1 MRFLFQ
7 AVSSAA
13 IKLVLWHWSQPLV
26 YLWML
31 FPYRCY
37 IASLGEWQPRFA
49 AVVAVRE
56 VLYLGSTVL
65 ATWQCPV
72 FLLMDP
78 VTAWKEAKGRLERVQ
93 RAAMWVLT
101 PHNYTAL
108 CLANRF
114 PDWRR
119 TFLGLAA
126 IHVQVRCNSAAG
138 GRIFITLDCQLLSA
152 VTAPVLLCWQV
163 VADLSSC
170 FALAAL
176 IAGAI
181 EKKQAEVRVCTLF
194 TQTGYGQTAVDLC
207 PSKMYR

>member
-1 MRFLFQ
+1 LQ

-26 YLWML
+26 YLWMI
-31 FPYRCY
+31 FTYRCY

-78 VTAWKEAKGRLERVQ
+78 VTAWKETKGRLERVQ

-119 TFLGLAA
+119 TFLGLAG
-126 IHVQVRCNSAAG
+126 IQVRCNSLPCCLAASAARTNQTA
-138 GRIFITLDCQLLSA
+138 GRISG
-152 VTAPVLLCWQV
+152 
-163 VADLSSC
+163 
-170 FALAAL
+170 ALVFVN
-176 IAGAI
+176 GP
-181 EKKQAEVRVCTLF
+181 R
-194 TQTGYGQTAVDLC
+194 
-207 PSKMYR
+207 